1 MTRFKDRE
9 FDRTARMTESGKA
22 CMYKNKT
29 LIVIFIGILV
39 IAIVLGISFFSEK
52 TETQIIPQSNSQE
65 NDNADVSIVTQNLE
79 IPWEI
84 VFLPDSRMLVTERP
98 GRVRIISRDG
108 NLNPSPVATISE
120 VKHIGEGGLL
130 GIAIHPEFAG
140 NQYVY
145 LYYTY
150 TVAGLNSAR
159 TIFCI
164 LPPVMLK
171 NHRKLKI

>member
-1 MTRFKDRE
+1 MILVKS
-9 FDRTARMTESGKA
+9 FDFAQDCLRIV
-22 CMYKNKT
+22 T

-108 NLNPSPVATISE
+108 NLNRSPVATLSE
-120 VKHIGEGGLL
+120 VQHIGEGGL
-130 GIAIHPEFAG
+130 F
-140 NQYVY
+140 
-145 LYYTY
+145 
-150 TVAGLNSAR
+150 
-159 TIFCI
+159 
-164 LPPVMLK
+164 
-171 NHRKLKI
+171 